1 MLGAAAARRLP
12 DYPRRSRLGGLD
24 SDGSA
29 ARDTRRNHA
38 DMNEPKFIYTAS
50 LEVTDRVHCVRIP
63 WKRLEPSAG
72 HYVCDWCLVLVI
84 TSVPGRLTAP
94 QAFVKQR
101 TGTAAALRPTIFEL
115 LLSKFT
121 ICVRRCPEQ
130 QP

>member
-50 LEVTDRVHCVRIP
+50 FEVTDP
-63 WKRLEPSAG
+63 
-72 HYVCDWCLVLVI
+72 
-84 TSVPGRLTAP
+84 AP
-94 QAFVKQR
+94 LRAHSMEA
-101 TGTAAALRPTIFEL
+101 TGA
-115 LLSKFT
+115 
-121 ICVRRCPEQ
+121 
-130 QP
+130 